1 MEFCQ
6 ASAEVSVEETT
17 YFGLSLKKGTPGSS
31 STDRVDQAGANISKV
46 RRPSRIAEL
55 PPVSAAIAA
64 PMPSVNPN
72 SAVQLGF
79 SNTPSRLTNSCTLIL
94 PMRVRPLVRGRV
106 VRHVIGD
113 RPPVKDAAAG
123 RTAAAITPKRRS

>member
-79 SNTPSRLTNSCTLIL
+79 SKTPSRLTNSCTLIL
-94 PMRVRPLVRGRV
+94 PIGCVPLRPQPC
-106 VRHVIGD
+106 
-113 RPPVKDAAAG
+113 RPPCD
-123 RTAAAITPKRRS
+123 R